1 MERFQRVAATWR
13 AEKAALLKLIQPAE
27 DDLLRRHIFVFAK

>member
-1 MERFQRVAATWR
+1 MEPFQRVAAIWHAR
-13 AEKAALLKLIQPAE
+13 KAALLKLNQPAE